1 MKMGLILEDH
11 DGAQRWMRQV
21 LLEVFPAMTVS
32 TAMGVGAANETLEHL
47 HAAGIKLDMALVDLS
62 LPDGTGIDF
71 IRELRRLEPDCL
83 CVVITIHDD
92 DRHVFRALRAG
103 AAGYLLKQQ
112 SQQELAKR
120 LSGIVNGE
128 PPLSP
133 AIAHRVLATFSQG
146 EGEDE
151 QDEGNTMTP
160 REAEVLQLIAKGF
173 TLSKVADMLGI
184 SRHTVAGHVK
194 NIYRKLEI
202 SSRAEATQQ
211 AMRLGII

>member
-1 MKMGLILEDH
+1 MGLILEDH
-11 DGAQRWMRQV
+11 EGAQRWLRQV
-21 LLEVFPAMTVS
+21 LYDVFPDMAVS
-32 TAMGVGAANETLEHL
+32 GATGLSVANEKLEQL
-47 HAAGIKLDMALVDLS
+47 EAVGEKLDLALVDLS

-71 IRELRRLEPDCL
+71 IHDLRRRQPDCMS
-83 CVVITIHDD
+83 VVITIHDD

-112 SQQELAKR
+112 SQQELAGR

-133 AIAHRVLATFSQG
+133 AIAHRVLATFSHNP
-146 EGEDE
+146 EAEYDP
-151 QDEGNTMTP
+151 MTP
-160 REAEVLQLIAKGF
+160 REEEVLRLIAKGF
-173 TLSKVADMLGI
+173 TLSKVAETLNV

-211 AMRLGII
+211 AIKLGMI